1 MRLGA
6 NFFQRDVLEV
16 APQLLGKVLIRQ
28 FDNGQTLRLRITE
41 VEAYRGQE
49 DRACHASKGRTPRTQ
64 VMFDPGGVV
73 YVYFIYGMYWL
84 LNVVTGLEGDAS
96 AVLIRGVESAT
107 GPGRVGKLLALDRT
121 FYAEN
126 LETSQRIW
134 IEDAPLVARFTQ
146 TARIGVDYA
155 GPDWASKP
163 WRFVVSNTQM

>member
-41 VEAYRGQE
+41 VEAYKGQE

-126 LETSQRIW
+126 LETSERIW

>member
-41 VEAYRGQE
+41 VEAYKGQE

-126 LETSQRIW
+126 LETSERIW
-134 IEDAPLVARFTQ
+134 VEDAPLVARFTQ

>member
-41 VEAYRGQE
+41 VEAYKGQE